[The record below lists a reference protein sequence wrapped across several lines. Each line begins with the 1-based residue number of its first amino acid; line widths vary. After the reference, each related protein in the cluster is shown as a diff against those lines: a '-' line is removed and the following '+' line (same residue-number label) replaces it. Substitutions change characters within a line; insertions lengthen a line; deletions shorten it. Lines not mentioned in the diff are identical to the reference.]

1 MREGGERALFGADD
15 ARKLRLIEALAEG
28 GIRDIDVGSGL
39 TEPSF
44 VHRILDDQYLLGRI
58 PEDTDFSFNLT
69 LKTWEPLYEA
79 LKTLPREYLSRI
91 YVSVGMIEIDEENQ
105 LFERVVEK
113 LADIGVGRF
122 RSSILNAFS
131 IEIDDDRYRFLIHE
145 IDRCRQLGITLVRI
159 NDSVGTLLPQ
169 TTEFLAA
176 NLVHDNPDMTFYLHS
191 HNDRG
196 LGTANSLS
204 SICNGF
210 QMIEGGVGGFGNR
223 AGLSVVEALSQIFD
237 ENNITTAA
245 APLDTAK
252 LSKAAVLAEETFMAI
267 PDPYRPVSGL
277 LVRNENAGI
286 VNVPDYLGVSRD
298 VDYFLNQIG
307 LFPVYVRQML
317 SESGM
322 ADKYTSDDEFI
333 NAVWKHLY
341 EHMDKLYWV
350 KRERFG
356 KLMRDIRDFYT
367 DIVRVEDVELAAL
380 EVLHGRTVSGNGI
393 DPLSIVAR

>member
-1 MREGGERALFGADD
+1 
-15 ARKLRLIEALAEG
+15 
-28 GIRDIDVGSGL
+28 
-39 TEPSF
+39 
-44 VHRILDDQYLLGRI
+44 
-58 PEDTDFSFNLT
+58 
-69 LKTWEPLYEA
+69 
-79 LKTLPREYLSRI
+79 
-91 YVSVGMIEIDEENQ
+91 
-105 LFERVVEK
+105 
-113 LADIGVGRF
+113 
-122 RSSILNAFS
+122 
-131 IEIDDDRYRFLIHE
+131 
-145 IDRCRQLGITLVRI
+145 
-159 NDSVGTLLPQ
+159 
-169 TTEFLAA
+169 
-176 NLVHDNPDMTFYLHS
+176 
-191 HNDRG
+191 
-196 LGTANSLS
+196 
-204 SICNGF
+204 
-210 QMIEGGVGGFGNR
+210 
-223 AGLSVVEALSQIFD
+223 
-237 ENNITTAA
+237 
-245 APLDTAK
+245 
-252 LSKAAVLAEETFMAI
+252 
-267 PDPYRPVSGL
+267 VSGL